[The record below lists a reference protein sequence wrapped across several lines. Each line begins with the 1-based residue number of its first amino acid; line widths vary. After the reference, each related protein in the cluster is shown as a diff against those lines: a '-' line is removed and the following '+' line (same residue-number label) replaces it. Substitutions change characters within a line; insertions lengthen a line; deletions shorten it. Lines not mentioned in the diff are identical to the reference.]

1 MKESD
6 NQLKEYQNKLELM
19 KIEQEKVN
27 LLLNKSEELKKK
39 IEMWVKLDDCVNKF
53 YYSILLGKQTKT
65 QPTPPLWDQS

>member
-39 IEMWVKLDDCVNKF
+39 IEM
-53 YYSILLGKQTKT
+53 
-65 QPTPPLWDQS
+65 